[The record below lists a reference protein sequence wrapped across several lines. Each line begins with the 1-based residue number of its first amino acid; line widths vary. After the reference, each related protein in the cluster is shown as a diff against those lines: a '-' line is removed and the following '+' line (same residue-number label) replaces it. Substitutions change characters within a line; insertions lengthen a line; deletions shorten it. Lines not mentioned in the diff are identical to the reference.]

1 MKTTITAAL
10 ALVLLAGSA
19 SAALAQDQDGHR
31 GGRGDGGAADGGGRQ
46 GGGQHWRGQNGG
58 GQNGG
63 GQGPQRQQFQDTER
77 RDMMGGADNRGQRR
91 SEFQV
96 DQRRG
101 EPRQAQVATPP
112 QVAPQAPVAPPA
124 RAPRT
129 REQFRGN
136 EGGLPVVVQGSP
148 RANRDVA
155 GRQQDAARQFQNDRP
170 SDGNPR
176 DGRRW
181 DGDRN
186 NGSNTGANNADR
198 RRYGDRDNG
207 FNNGGRHDGDR
218 RGGDR
223 NDWNRNGGD
232 HNDWNRNGWDRHDD
246 RGRPHWQQ
254 GRYPA
259 VYRSHQRYRYGG
271 YYRPPIGFYA
281 HSWAF
286 GEFLPHGWYGSD
298 YLLNDWWSYG
308 LPYPPLGY
316 DWVRVGDDAL
326 LIDSYTGRV
335 VQVVQDIFW

>member
-19 SAALAQDQDGHR
+19 TAALAQDDGGQR
-31 GGRGDGGAADGGGRQ
+31 GGRGDGRAADGGGR
-46 GGGQHWRGQNGG
+46 HNGG

-63 GQGPQRQQFQDTER
+63 QNRGERPQFRDTER

-91 SEFQV
+91 SEFQT

-101 EPRQAQVATPP
+101 EPRQAQVVTPP

-124 RAPRT
+124 RTPRT

-136 EGGLPVVVQGSP
+136 EGGPPVVVQGSP

-155 GRQQDAARQFQNDRP
+155 GRQQDAARQFQNDRRG
-170 SDGNPR
+170 DGAPAYR
-176 DGRRW
+176 DGRRG

-186 NGSNTGANNADR
+186 GGSTADR
-198 RRYGDRDNG
+198 RRYGDRDGSNSG
-207 FNNGGRHDGDR
+207 DRRDWDR

-223 NDWNRNGGD
+223 NDWNRNG
-232 HNDWNRNGWDRHDD
+232 WDRRDD

-254 GRYPA
+254 GRYPP

-286 GEFLPHGWYGSD
+286 GEILPRGWYGSD
-298 YLLNDWWSYG
+298 YLLEDWWSYG

-326 LIDSYTGRV
+326 LIDSYSGRV

>member
-1 MKTTITAAL
+1 MKTTISAAL

-19 SAALAQDQDGHR
+19 TAALAQDQDGHR
-31 GGRGDGGAADGGGRQ
+31 GGRGDGRGADGGGRQ
-46 GGGQHWRGQNGG
+46 GGGHNGGGHNGSGQNGG
-58 GQNGG
+58 GQNRGER
-63 GQGPQRQQFQDTER
+63 PQFQDIER

-91 SEFQV
+91 SEFQA

-101 EPRQAQVATPP
+101 GPP
-112 QVAPQAPVAPPA
+112 PAQVAPQAPVAPTAPPP
-124 RAPRT
+124 RA

-136 EGGLPVVVQGSP
+136 QGAPPVVQGSP

-155 GRQQDAARQFQNDRP
+155 GRQQDAARQFQNDRRG
-170 SDGNPR
+170 DGNPGYR
-176 DGRRW
+176 DGRRG

-186 NGSNTGANNADR
+186 NGSNADR
-198 RRYGDRDNG
+198 RRYGDRDR
-207 FNNGGRHDGDR
+207 GGNDGDR
-218 RGGDR
+218 RDWDRRGDNR
-223 NDWNRNGGD
+223 NDWNRNG
-232 HNDWNRNGWDRHDD
+232 GWDRHDD

-254 GRYPA
+254 GRYPSS
-259 VYRSHQRYRYGG
+259 YRSHQRYRYSG
-271 YYRPPIGFYA
+271 YYRPQIGFYA

-286 GEFLPHGWYGSD
+286 GEFLPRGWYGSD

>member
-19 SAALAQDQDGHR
+19 TAALAQDQGGHR
-31 GGRGDGGAADGGGRQ
+31 GDRGDGAGADGGGRQ
-46 GGGQHWRGQNGG
+46 GGGHNGG
-58 GQNGG
+58 GQNVG
-63 GQGPQRQQFQDTER
+63 GQNRSERPQFQDTER

-96 DQRRG
+96 DQHRG
-101 EPRQAQVATPP
+101 AAQA

-124 RAPRT
+124 RTPRQ

-136 EGGLPVVVQGSP
+136 EPAQPGTRVAPQAPGAPPARMPRSREQFRGNEPVQPGVQSSP

-155 GRQQDAARQFQNDRP
+155 GRQQDAARQGGVDRRG
-170 SDGNPR
+170 DGNSGSR

-186 NGSNTGANNADR
+186 GGSNN
-198 RRYGDRDNG
+198 GDRNNG
-207 FNNGGRHDGDR
+207 FNNGDRRDWDR

-223 NDWNRNGGD
+223 NDG
-232 HNDWNRNGWDRHDD
+232 NRNGWNRHDD

-254 GRYPA
+254 GRYPP
-259 VYRSHQRYRYGG
+259 VYRSHQRYRYG

-316 DWVRVGDDAL
+316 DWVRVGNDAL
-326 LIDSYTGRV
+326 LIDSYSGQV